1 MPTTIEINLTEA
13 AVGATLYDVY
23 VSNCTGGGNILVAND
38 ITSSDFPIYVDLSS
52 DEIGLPDVTCY
63 EYIIS
68 ADTGCICE
76 NVVGTVTPTPTPTNT
91 VTPTKTA
98 TPTIT
103 STITP
108 SSSQPHVPCQ
118 CYEDIELQFNCPQ
131 SELGTFCPDAVKV
144 NYTLCDQTTSQV
156 NVNAGEP
163 VIIPTCVILNSILI
177 SQATPPADGTLS
189 IDLGS
194 SICCGTA
201 VTPTQTPT
209 NTTTPTVTQTPNNTL
224 TPTPTITKTVTPT
237 KTPTVTPT
245 KTVTPTVSSLGFTCF
260 SAESKY
266 NQFAGFIANVFSSVY
281 GQPNDEEIHICDFLN
296 CEDIESFK
304 SDSNYIT
311 TNICFRADDP
321 RPTIAGQDSQVY
333 VFSAGSY
340 VPLTYGMLPL
350 IQQYPLPNISTDYFS
365 LNDCIYQFV
374 PGFVGN
380 PNPVASTPM
389 KALLINCCTGP
400 ASTTRDYSITNV
412 QSSHWNFANFNV
424 TDNPTVTLTRGQT
437 YRFHICAE
445 GYRFAICEGRPGF
458 LAGDGALPIVD
469 PLVIASNNI
478 DLGTITFTP
487 NSDYGNL
494 DLYYVAY
501 SVNGTNITNYP
512 TFPMYGFIDLQG

>member
-52 DEIGLPDVTCY
+52 DEIGLPNVTCY

-108 SSSQPHVPCQ
+108 TSSQPHVPCQ
-118 CYEDIELQFNCPQ
+118 CYEDIELLFSCPQ
-131 SELGTFCPDAVKV
+131 TQFGSICPDAIKV
-144 NYTLCDQTTSQV
+144 NYTLCDQTSAQV
-156 NVNAGEP
+156 NLNTGEP
-163 VIIPTCVILNSILI
+163 VVIPTCVILSSILI
-177 SQATPPADGTLS
+177 SQATPPADGQLNVN
-189 IDLGS
+189 LGS
-194 SICCGTA
+194 SICCGTP

-224 TPTPTITKTVTPT
+224 TPTPTVTKTATPT

-266 NQFAGFIANVFSSVY
+266 NQFGGFIANAFSSVY
-281 GQPNDEEIHICDFLN
+281 GEPNDEEIHICDFLN

-304 SDSNYIT
+304 TTSNYIN
-311 TNICFRADDP
+311 TNICFRSNDP
-321 RPTIAGQDSQVY
+321 RPTVAGDDSQIY

-340 VPLTYGMLPL
+340 VPLTYGMLGQ
-350 IQQYPLPNISTDYFS
+350 IQQYPSPSLNTMYFS

-374 PGFVGN
+374 AGFVGN
-380 PNPVASTPM
+380 TNPVASTPM

-412 QSSHWNFANFNV
+412 QSSYWNFANFN
-424 TDNPTVTLTRGQT
+424 DPSNPTITLTRGQT

-458 LAGDGALPIVD
+458 LDGDGALPIVD
-469 PLVIASNNI
+469 PSVIASNNI

-501 SVNGTNITNYP
+501 SVNGTEITNYP